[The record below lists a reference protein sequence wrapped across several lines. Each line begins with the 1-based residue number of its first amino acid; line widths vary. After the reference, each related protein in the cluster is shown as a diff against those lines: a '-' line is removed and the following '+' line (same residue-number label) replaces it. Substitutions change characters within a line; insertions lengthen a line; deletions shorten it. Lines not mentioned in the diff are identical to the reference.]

1 MADNNQGLDKD
12 TLEKVNKLL
21 GKSGDNLNDFEKAVK
36 ESADATDK
44 AKKRLEELG
53 NYVKN
58 LGSTSLS
65 TEQGMSK
72 YGKSITAAT
81 DAVGDAVGEFGLLG
95 KAVGFLIKQIGGMA
109 AASLKQQDALMK
121 SYRTLSDFG
130 AIDSSGLKGVLD
142 NMLAMGANTEQMEN
156 FHRTLKDM
164 GPDLVALGGTA
175 AAGAKQF
182 AQVSKSLL
190 GGKLEDQLKQMGYT
204 TEEIVKYGGQY
215 VAMQARSN
223 SLNTKNTGEMAA
235 KSADYMKTLTELTMY
250 TGQQRD
256 AAQKVFEDQQRDI
269 AFRVKMREMQEAG
282 QGEEAERMAKMIAT
296 VSLKNK
302 DLGDLMREQFANDG
316 GMVTAR
322 LAQLGGQFPEMY
334 SQLQAAS
341 RGTGNATAEA
351 MQVLKNQ
358 TPEMTRMFKQFG
370 AVAKISA
377 GAAGDLG
384 YNVDMMNSEH
394 NLTAT
399 NIEEVNKEVER
410 MMKGGDARIQS
421 QTELEKAER
430 RTRQGFELFLAE
442 VGDRA
447 VPVVESLAKAMNKLG
462 AVIADVVYWI
472 TSKMPG
478 MDVVDFR
485 SAFKEF
491 SDLTEVAK
499 TLREEGEKQE
509 ALNKEIKKNDEDLL
523 ELKKKQEVLEIKAQS
538 EKMDLSTD
546 EIAQGVKTKS
556 QYEAEQIAKQRQELE
571 ARNKSAKGE
580 LRNSQMMSSQA
591 SAQSVNMTGG
601 ASVGMGKND
610 LAGLALKQG
619 DVQKEGAVIDPK
631 LIALAKKIQAE
642 IPGFAYF
649 SSFNDN
655 FHQDKKSNHNKGLA
669 LDFVLS
675 QPIKG
680 DTEAGKKIT
689 NMLKSMGASTV
700 IDEYNNP
707 TTNATGGHIHAEVS
721 AKTQGLFKGPESGY
735 WLKAHG
741 EEALLNQQG
750 LSNLI
755 TKSQVAGF
763 GGADGSMFEEMN
775 SNLFALGEKMDEVV
789 KALKDSHG
797 TQQQILNYSKV

>member
-1 MADNNQGLDKD
+1 MADNNEGLDRQ

-21 GKSGDNLNDFEKAVK
+21 GKTEDNLNDFEKAVK
-36 ESADATDK
+36 DSADATDRV
-44 AKKRLEELG
+44 KKTLEG
-53 NYVKN
+53 FGKYVKD
-58 LGSTSLS
+58 LGATSVS

-72 YGKSITAAT
+72 YGKSITTAT
-81 DAVGDAVGEFGLLG
+81 DAVGDIAGEFGVLG
-95 KAVGFLIKQIGGMA
+95 KVVGFLIKQIGGMA

-156 FHRTLKDM
+156 FHKVIKDM
-164 GPDLVALGGTA
+164 APDLVTFGGSVS
-175 AAGAKQF
+175 AGAKEF
-182 AQVSKSLL
+182 GKVTKSLL
-190 GGKLEDQLKQMGYT
+190 GGKLEDQLKQLGYT
-204 TEEIVKYGGQY
+204 TEDIVKYGGQY
-215 VAMQARSN
+215 IAMQTRSG
-223 SLNTKNTGEMAA
+223 SLTTKNAGELAA

-282 QGEEAERMAKMIAT
+282 QGAEAERMAKMIAT

-322 LAQLGGQFPEMY
+322 LAQLGGQFPEMFGK
-334 SQLQAAS
+334 LQAAS
-341 RGTGNATAEA
+341 KGSGEATAEA
-351 MQVLKNQ
+351 MKVLKSQ
-358 TPEMTRMFKQFG
+358 TPEMKRMYQQFG
-370 AVAKISA
+370 AVAKVSA
-377 GAAGDLG
+377 QGAAELG
-384 YNVDMMNSEH
+384 FNVEMMNDETSL
-394 NLTAT
+394 NAT
-399 NIEEVNKEVER
+399 NIEQINAEVNK

-447 VPVVESLAKAMNKLG
+447 VPVVETLAKAMNKLG
-462 AVIADVVYWI
+462 AVIADVVYWV
-472 TSKMPG
+472 TSKLG

-491 SDLTEVAK
+491 TDLTEVTK

-509 ALNKEIKKNDEDLL
+509 KLNKEIKANDEELL
-523 ELKKKQEVLEIKAQS
+523 KLKQKQEVLEAKAMS
-538 EKMDLSTD
+538 EKMDLSAD

-556 QYEAEQIAKQRQELE
+556 QYEAEQIAKQRAELE
-571 ARNKSAKGE
+571 SRNKTAKSE
-580 LRNSQMMSSQA
+580 LRNSQTMTSQA

-601 ASVGMGKND
+601 ASVAMGTKD
-610 LAGLALKQG
+610 LAGLTIKQG
-619 DVQKEGAVIDPK
+619 DVQKEGAVINPK
-631 LIALAKKIQAE
+631 LIELAKKIQSQVPE
-642 IPGFAYF
+642 FAYF

-655 FHQDKKSNHNKGLA
+655 FHQDKASNHNKGLA
-669 LDFVLS
+669 LDFVLANS
-675 QPIKG
+675 IKG
-680 DTEAGKKIT
+680 NPEAGKKIT
-689 NMLKSMGASTV
+689 SLLQSMGATKI

-707 TTNATGGHIHAEVS
+707 SSNATGGHIHAEVQG
-721 AKTQGLFKGPESGY
+721 KTQGLFKGPESGY

-750 LSNLI
+750 LNNLI
-755 TKSQVAGF
+755 TKSQVALNGTD
-763 GGADGSMFEEMN
+763 GGGMDTVTEAII
-775 SNLFALGEKMDEVV
+775 ALGDKLDEVV
-789 KALKDSHG
+789 RELRNSHG
-797 TQQQILNYSKV
+797 TQEKILQYSRV